1 MNKLVKLLLS
11 AIIIFT
17 LCMGV
22 MRFMC
27 FVYPNSYK
35 LQVSEYSRK
44 YNISD
49 ELVYGVIRA
58 ESKFIADAVSEK
70 GAVGLMQIMESTGD
84 WAAEKIGL
92 EDVNLFDPDTNIE
105 IGCFYLSYLLDKYNG
120 NENCAI
126 AAYNAGQT
134 NVDKWLATDEYS
146 KDGKTLVKIPFRE
159 TEKYVKKVQENIKK
173 YSFLY

>member
-1 MNKLVKLLLS
+1 MNKLVKLLLGV
-11 AIIIFT
+11 IIIFT
-17 LCMGV
+17 LCIGA

-27 FVYPNSYK
+27 IFYPNSYK

-44 YNISD
+44 YDISA

-58 ESKFIADAVSEK
+58 ESKFDKDAVSDK
-70 GAVGLMQIMESTGD
+70 GAIGLMQIMESTGK
-84 WAAEKIGL
+84 WAAEKIGIENVDL
-92 EDVNLFDPDTNIE
+92 FEPDVNIE
-105 IGCFYLSYLLDKYNG
+105 IGCFYLSYLLDMYDG
-120 NENCAI
+120 NVECAL

-134 NVDKWLATDEYS
+134 NVDKWLSAEEYS
-146 KDGKTLVKIPFRE
+146 KDGENLDVVPFAE